1 MIVKIPKDIYSYE
14 NKVVGN
20 FTSRQLI
27 CLGIAL
33 LIIIPVFAGIFI
45 KTNSVDLAATVS
57 FIIALPVLLCSVFK
71 KDGQHLEKIIYY
83 KILEKF
89 KYRQKRKFVMSNLYE
104 EIQRNQKEY
113 EFANEK
119 LKHDEEQKKEQNNKK
134 RFASLV
140 KKETPLKIAYLLK
153 PCMMMVFA
161 IWVMILTALL
171 TLLKIL
177 ITAIQKSRKELI
189 PLKGTVNS

>member
-45 KTNSVDLAATVS
+45 KTNSVDLAAAVS

-140 KKETPLKIAYLLK
+140 KKRHRSK
-153 PCMMMVFA
+153 
-161 IWVMILTALL
+161 
-171 TLLKIL
+171 
-177 ITAIQKSRKELI
+177 
-189 PLKGTVNS
+189 

>member
-83 KILEKF
+83 KFLSKF
-89 KYRQKRKFVMSNLYE
+89 IYKQKREFVMSNLYE
-104 EIQRNQKEY
+104 EIEKNQKEY
-113 EFANEK
+113 ELANEM
-119 LKHDEEQKKEQNNKK
+119 LKNAEQQEKKEKHNKW
-134 RFASLV
+134 FDSV
-140 KKETPLKIAYLLK
+140 GKKGHRSK
-153 PCMMMVFA
+153 
-161 IWVMILTALL
+161 
-171 TLLKIL
+171 
-177 ITAIQKSRKELI
+177 
-189 PLKGTVNS
+189 

>member
-45 KTNSVDLAATVS
+45 KTNSIDLAAIVS
-57 FIIALPVLLCSVFK
+57 VIIALPVLLCGVFK

-83 KILEKF
+83 KFLSKF
-89 KYRQKRKFVMSNLYE
+89 VYKQKREFVMSNLYE
-104 EIQRNQKEY
+104 EIEKNQKEY
-113 EFANEK
+113 ELANEM
-119 LKHDEEQKKEQNNKK
+119 LKNTEQQEKKEKHNKW
-134 RFASLV
+134 FDSV
-140 KKETPLKIAYLLK
+140 GKKGHRSK
-153 PCMMMVFA
+153 
-161 IWVMILTALL
+161 
-171 TLLKIL
+171 
-177 ITAIQKSRKELI
+177 
-189 PLKGTVNS
+189 